1 MRDYFS
7 LLSRVLSEGLK
18 LQRKKWGIKKRGGIG
33 GWDKKDNC
41 GLQPKKYKLLRNITN
56 NVTVPTEDSN

>member
-1 MRDYFS
+1 MGD
-7 LLSRVLSEGLK
+7 K
-18 LQRKKWGIKKRGGIG
+18 KKKKKWGIG

-41 GLQPKKYKLLRNITN
+41 GLQHKKYKLLRNITN